1 MSMIL
6 ATSWVRRGVAAQFP
20 VKYEIDEAEI
30 GRISKLAKL
39 QLEDAQVD
47 LDKAKRGA
55 RTSEDEDEE
64 VNEPRSAPL
73 SKETTT
79 QFVLHRDLNV
89 STLTHWQGR

>member
-47 LDKAKRGA
+47 LEKAKKGGK
-55 RTSEDEDEE
+55 TSDEEDEE
-64 VNEPRSAPL
+64 VNETAPAPV
-73 SKETTT
+73 SNGTST
-79 QFVLHRDLNV
+79 QFVLHKHLDV